1 MEDISSGSL
10 NRMKFELWIENPVDL
25 LAEVVVSFP
34 DFARLNIHSMV
45 LAFELYLTF
54 VVKFGD

>member
-10 NRMKFELWIENPVDL
+10 NRMKFELWIENSVDL

-34 DFARLNIHSMV
+34 DFAKLVIHSMV
-45 LAFELYLTF
+45 LDSVLYPTF
-54 VVKFGD
+54 VVKLGD